1 MVFYVAMVTFLMKLL
16 MNEFT
21 SFVMDDWNLD
31 EKSLIKWQYLQKY
44 VNFFFKKWQIML
56 GLHVVSVHYMCGL
69 QLVLS
74 KINRIGDTK
83 YNI

>member
-1 MVFYVAMVTFLMKLL
+1 
-16 MNEFT
+16 
-21 SFVMDDWNLD
+21 
-31 EKSLIKWQYLQKY
+31 
-44 VNFFFKKWQIML
+44 ML